1 MGAETSKFMGFIFIQ
16 IIVKTC
22 HWSASEN
29 ENENK
34 ENVVL
39 TLKEQ
44 ANKKKRRKGISVIF
58 NYEFKV
64 TAPSPKGRECLLGV
78 LSQPLTTFETK
89 YILTL
94 LHR

>member
-1 MGAETSKFMGFIFIQ
+1 MAMGAETSKFMGSIFIQ
-16 IIVKTC
+16 IIVRTC

-44 ANKKKRRKGISVIF
+44 ANKNYKKK
-58 NYEFKV
+58 
-64 TAPSPKGRECLLGV
+64 
-78 LSQPLTTFETK
+78 
-89 YILTL
+89 
-94 LHR
+94 

>member
-1 MGAETSKFMGFIFIQ
+1 MGAETSKFMGSIFIQ
-16 IIVKTC
+16 IIVRTC

-44 ANKKKRRKGISVIF
+44 ANKQKNEKKTWK
-58 NYEFKV
+58 K
-64 TAPSPKGRECLLGV
+64 K
-78 LSQPLTTFETK
+78 QETK
-89 YILTL
+89 LTQHTL
-94 LHR
+94 KQSSSCRLWRKWSYT